1 MLKARR
7 RGMTLVEIV
16 IAAGLLVVIAG
27 MVAPTI
33 FRRLEQDRLL
43 NSTRNLRSFLTL
55 VRANAQ
61 FDGKRYRIRF
71 ATEDERDDED
81 SGVDAR
87 QPIIEREDDPIE
99 EPGVFNPVK
108 ASWVRGRT
116 FLRDIWCCEVR
127 LGKPTIESLRDR
139 LDQIDAAADEL
150 EDSEQDIDPYRPPLY
165 IETDGTSDWVTYVLT
180 GAPMEMSL
188 DEIEDEPRLWVLMDG
203 MLGLAWMQRPFYEE
217 ELDLFEE
224 KHWPAVIRQDL
235 LSATPL
241 DESNVL
247 ELHES
252 RITKGYE
259 DG

>member
-1 MLKARR
+1 MIEARR
-7 RGMTLVEIV
+7 RGVTLVEIV
-16 IAAGLLVVIAG
+16 LVAGLLVVIAG
-27 MVAPTI
+27 MAMPTI
-33 FRRLEQDRLL
+33 LQRLEQDRLV
-43 NSTRNLRSFLTL
+43 NSARNLRSLLTL

-71 ATEDERDDED
+71 ATEDEREDEE
-81 SGVDAR
+81 SGVDPR
-87 QPIIEREDDPIE
+87 QPIIERENDPIE
-99 EPGVFNPVK
+99 APGVFDSVK
-108 ASWVRGRT
+108 ASWVHGET
-116 FLRDIWCCEVR
+116 LLKDVWCCEVR
-127 LGKPTIESLRDR
+127 LGKPTIERLRDR
-139 LDQIDAAADEL
+139 LDRIDAAADEL

-165 IETDGTSDWVTYVLT
+165 VEPDGTCDWVTYVVT
-180 GAPMEMSL
+180 GAAMDMTL

-203 MLGLAWMQRPFYEE
+203 MLGIAWMQRPFYEE

-235 LSATPL
+235 LSTTPL